1 MLYPNMNIATQG
13 ENILVMNEIEIY
25 NKAIEDITNKI
36 IGYYGRIGSTN
47 GASVQYYVKQIKKEF
62 IKEND
67 HED

>member
-13 ENILVMNEIEIY
+13 EDILVMNEIEIY
-25 NKAIEDITNKI
+25 NKAIEDITKKI
-36 IGYYGRIGSTN
+36 IGYYGHIGSTN

>member
-1 MLYPNMNIATQG
+1 
-13 ENILVMNEIEIY
+13 MNEIEIY